1 MQGQGGRSARRRA
14 VPRAVSS
21 RPVRAVLLPLLLFAA
36 CARSDERWVA
46 ALADPDP
53 FERALAAFALCEQA
67 PARAPAALDVLLET
81 IDRSELGLEPI
92 AAQHLKRVALT
103 VPDTLRARLDADP
116 VMTRERRRALVEAL
130 EEAARR
136 RRER

>member
-1 MQGQGGRSARRRA
+1 
-14 VPRAVSS
+14 
-21 RPVRAVLLPLLLFAA
+21 LPLLLFAA

-116 VMTRERRRALVEAL
+116 FMTRERRRALVEAL